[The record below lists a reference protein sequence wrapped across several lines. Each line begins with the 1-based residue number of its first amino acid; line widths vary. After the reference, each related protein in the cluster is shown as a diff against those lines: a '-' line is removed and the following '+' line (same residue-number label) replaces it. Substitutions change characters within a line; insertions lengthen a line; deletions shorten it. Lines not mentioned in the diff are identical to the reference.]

1 VAQVHGSPQGAALR
15 WGKEPRE
22 VPRWTGTSHRQDI
35 DGSPPCAIRRLAVI
49 GPPPHRGRRHHV
61 RCRAR
66 RATGRPLA
74 WVRPDRTPNA
84 GASSIRRQ
92 PRHVRHQPSAP
103 GSPLSTHSGPRATAV
118 CSGSAPVRDVASS
131 SCPGGLPVTALG
143 RRRGAVEAIS
153 AKARGWLTARVERG
167 PTRPAHICYCRATGC
182 PSSPRPGIEVTDL
195 TVGRP
200 AQPARRSDHAGPQPT
215 VLPPGA
221 PSAEET

>member
-1 VAQVHGSPQGAALR
+1 MGARHARFEGWLSS
-15 WGKEPRE
+15 G
-22 VPRWTGTSHRQDI
+22 HRPIVD
-35 DGSPPCAIRRLAVI
+35 DATTCAV
-49 GPPPHRGRRHHV
+49 GPG
-61 RCRAR
+61 
-66 RATGRPLA
+66 RATGRPLTR
-74 WVRPDRTPNA
+74 VRPDRTPNA

>member
-1 VAQVHGSPQGAALR
+1 MRDS
-15 WGKEPRE
+15 K
-22 VPRWTGTSHRQDI
+22 
-35 DGSPPCAIRRLAVI
+35 
-49 GPPPHRGRRHHV
+49 
-61 RCRAR
+61 
-66 RATGRPLA
+66 
-74 WVRPDRTPNA
+74 A
-84 GASSIRRQ
+84 GC
-92 PRHVRHQPSAP
+92 H
-103 GSPLSTHSGPRATAV
+103 RATAPSWTTPPRAL
-118 CSGSAPVRDVASS
+118 SGPESNREATGLGATRSHSQRRRLEHSTPTPTCAAPTQRPGLAVVHAFGAAGNSSVLGLGASQGRGVPFLAWRS
-131 SCPGGLPVTALG
+131 TGDRMG

>member
-1 VAQVHGSPQGAALR
+1 MR
-15 WGKEPRE
+15 WGKEPKN
-22 VPRWTGTSHRQDI
+22 VPRWMGTSHRHDI
-35 DGSPPCAIRRLAVI
+35 DGSPRRAIRRLAVI
-49 GPPPHRGRRHHV
+49 GRRLIV
-61 RCRAR
+61 DDATTCAVGPG
-66 RATGRPLA
+66 RATGRPLTR
-74 WVRPDRTPNA
+74 VRPDRTPNA

-103 GSPLSTHSGPRATAV
+103 GSPLSTHSGAA
-118 CSGSAPVRDVASS
+118 GNSS
-131 SCPGGLPVTALG
+131 VLGLGAGQGRGVLFLAWRSTGDRVG

-167 PTRPAHICYCRATGC
+167 PTRPAHICYCWATGC
-182 PSSPRPGIEVTDL
+182 PSPPRPGFEVTDL

-200 AQPARRSDHAGPQPT
+200 AQPDRRSDHAGPPAT